1 MLSYDTQLEIK
12 RDVVVKAYNNFSSLS
27 PSAVPAVLPTIG
39 SPKQYHYRTKITPHF
54 EAPPKKARADPPPA
68 TPKPDWLKIGFNEIG
83 KKTVIDIEVSR
94 LLPPDTVLS
103 SPPGMSHCHASAQ
116 PSPRSDTRKHH
127 PVSDATPP
135 PSRADSHQKHMVL

>member
-12 RDVVVKAYNNFSSLS
+12 RDVVVKAYLNFSSLP
-27 PSAVPAVLPTIG
+27 PSAVPVALPTIG

-83 KKTVIDIEVSR
+83 KKTVIDIEVSP
-94 LLPPDTVLS
+94 LLPPDTVLL
-103 SPPGMSHCHASAQ
+103 PRARNV
-116 PSPRSDTRKHH
+116 PSPRQYSTKPSVRYEKTSSSKRNHHH
-127 PVSDATPP
+127 PLQ
-135 PSRADSHQKHMVL
+135 R